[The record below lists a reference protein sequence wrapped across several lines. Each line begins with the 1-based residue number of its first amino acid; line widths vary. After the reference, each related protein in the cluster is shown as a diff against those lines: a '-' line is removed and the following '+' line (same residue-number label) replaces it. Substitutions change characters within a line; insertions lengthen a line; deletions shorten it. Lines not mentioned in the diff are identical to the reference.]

1 MRADDDRDQPDARK
15 SSRNRPVLGVLDLRC
30 KGKTQ
35 FLVTKSGADPMS
47 VTDARTD
54 GRTDAHTSIFLMSL
68 HNRPFGQKSGQPG
81 GQSTGLLARFGLFLN
96 VSVGQVYEKEMLKQP
111 SFVSGSWIGIKA
123 QDFWTVSGCF

>member
-47 VTDARTD
+47 VTDGRTD
-54 GRTDAHTSIFLMSL
+54 GRSEEGGRTDAHTSKILSSL
-68 HNRPFGQKSGQPG
+68 HNRPFGQ
-81 GQSTGLLARFGLFLN
+81 
-96 VSVGQVYEKEMLKQP
+96 
-111 SFVSGSWIGIKA
+111 
-123 QDFWTVSGCF
+123 